1 MFEEKK
7 YINRLHYIDKIE
19 PFIDKNLIKVIVG
32 QRRIGK
38 SYYLFQLMD
47 FIKSKNNNANIIY
60 INKENLDFVDI
71 VDFTDLQK
79 HIENKIIPETKNYI
93 FIDEI
98 QEINQF
104 EKALRHF
111 QLQEN
116 TDIYCTGSN
125 AKMLSGELATLLG
138 GRYILQKI
146 YGLSYIEFLKFH
158 NLQNTNETLYKYL
171 RFGGL
176 PYLINLKPG
185 DEIYSDYLR
194 NIYSTILY
202 KDVVWRNNIR
212 NLNFLEQLIRYLANN
227 TGNIISAKKISDY
240 LKSQQIN
247 MSPQSVIN
255 YLEYLEQAYFIFKA
269 QRIDLNGK
277 NIFESGEKFYFE
289 DLGLKNAITSYKPS
303 YINQLIENAVY
314 NHLKIFGFEVNVGI
328 SGKKEID
335 FIAVRNQEQIYVQ
348 ACYIISNEEVENREF
363 GNLLEIKDNFP
374 KYVVS
379 LDEFAGSSYKGITH
393 IHLRD
398 FLSNPI

>member
-7 YINRLHYIDKIE
+7 YKNRLHYLHKIE

-38 SYYLFQLMD
+38 SFYLLQLID
-47 FIKSKNNNANIIY
+47 FIKSKNKDANIIY
-60 INKENLDFVDI
+60 INMENLDFVDI
-71 VDFTDLQK
+71 ADFKDLQVYVEK
-79 HIENKIIPETKNYI
+79 SMIENKKNYI

-98 QEINQF
+98 QEIKQF
-104 EKALRHF
+104 ERALRHF
-111 QLQEN
+111 QLFEN

-125 AKMLSGELATLLG
+125 ANMLSSELATLLG

-146 YGLSYIEFLKFH
+146 YGLSYIEFLDFH
-158 NLQNTNETLYKYL
+158 DLDNINENLQKYL

-176 PYLINLKPG
+176 PYLINLKPE
-185 DEIYSDYLR
+185 DDIYTDYLR

-202 KDVVWRNNIR
+202 KDVIWRNNIR
-212 NLNFLEQLIRYLANN
+212 NFNFLEALVRYLAHN

-255 YLEYLEQAYFIFKA
+255 YLVFLEQAYFIFKA

-277 NIFESGEKFYFE
+277 NIFESGAKYYFE
-289 DLGLKNAITSYKPS
+289 DLGLKNAVTMYKPS

-314 NHLKIFGFEVNVGI
+314 NHLKIFGYEVNVGV

-335 FIAVRNQEQIYVQ
+335 FVAVRNQEQIYVQ
-348 ACYIISNEEVENREF
+348 ASYIIANEDVENREF

-379 LDEFAGSSYKGITH
+379 LDEFSNNNYKGI
-393 IHLRD
+393 IHLHLKD
-398 FLSNPI
+398 FLNNPI